1 MRKIWKSIVPALV
14 ICILLSACGNGGGKT
29 GFNVAPPDSNSQ
41 EPSLEI
47 ESADPETNALE
58 EPSSSVPESPSSTPD
73 SDPSSTPAT
82 DTVGEA
88 AEDDVLEIG
97 EKMFLTQINDMRHR
111 KVIGPGFDR
120 RYHGCIL
127 RIRSR
132 KNREV
137 FQKLF
142 QKWLIFI
149 TASDPR
155 PGSVCQRRKFKV
167 QIGDYFSHP
176 FRMCGKYL
184 FIGTCGP
191 VKIRINHAPLFCH
204 CMSVYLWP

>member
-1 MRKIWKSIVPALV
+1 MCLHKTSAGKIIYH
-14 ICILLSACGNGGGKT
+14 GR
-29 GFNVAPPDSNSQ
+29 DSC
-41 EPSLEI
+41 
-47 ESADPETNALE
+47 D
-58 EPSSSVPESPSSTPD
+58 
-73 SDPSSTPAT
+73 
-82 DTVGEA
+82 
-88 AEDDVLEIG
+88 
-97 EKMFLTQINDMRHR
+97 RHR

-167 QIGDYFSHP
+167 QVGDYFSHP
-176 FRMCGKYL
+176 FRMCGKDL
-184 FIGTCGP
+184 FVGTCGP
-191 VKIRINHAPLFCH
+191 VKIRINHAPLFCCH
-204 CMSVYLWP
+204 RTDQDRIVRLNPGIDQCFRDPEHHGHRRIIILKSVKIRIVMSRKHNHTVFVFSRNLTGNIISFTLRHHPAVRFQCHP

>member
-1 MRKIWKSIVPALV
+1 MCLHKTSAGKIIYH
-14 ICILLSACGNGGGKT
+14 GR
-29 GFNVAPPDSNSQ
+29 DSC
-41 EPSLEI
+41 
-47 ESADPETNALE
+47 D
-58 EPSSSVPESPSSTPD
+58 
-73 SDPSSTPAT
+73 
-82 DTVGEA
+82 
-88 AEDDVLEIG
+88 
-97 EKMFLTQINDMRHR
+97 RHR

-155 PGSVCQRRKFKV
+155 PCPMCQSRKFKV
-167 QIGDYFSHP
+167 QIGDHLSHP
-176 FRMCGKYL
+176 FRMCSKDL
-184 FIGTCGP
+184 FVGTCRP
-191 VKIRINHAPLFCH
+191 VKIRIDHAPFFCCHRADQDRIFRLNLRIDQCFRDPEHH
-204 CMSVYLWP
+204 CHRRIIILKSVKIRIVMSRKHDHTVFAFSRNLTSDIIGFALRHHPAVRFECHP